1 MAFGRARTGSASAV
15 SGSSDLGRSADMDRG
30 PDLVDPVDEDREYFY
45 TVKEE
50 VRLSIVELIDID
62 ELNSLPLEEARA
74 EINRLGQE
82 VLSRRVGKV
91 PGYLAVQIIEALIND
106 VLGYGPLEE
115 LLSSDEISDIMVN
128 GSDDVFIE
136 VNGKVQKTAVRFKDD
151 NHLLNVCQRIVS
163 QVGRR
168 IDESSPVADARLPDG
183 SRINVIIPPLS
194 IDGPTLTIRKFRK
207 QRLTLDDLVKFG
219 SISASA
225 ADILS
230 VIGRARCNTII
241 SGGTGSGK
249 TTLLNCITAYIDTD
263 ERVVTCED
271 AAELQ
276 LQQPHTVRLETRPP
290 NIEGEGE
297 VLMRD
302 LVKNCLRMRP
312 DRIIV
317 GEVRGSEAFDLMQAM
332 NTGHDGSMGSLHSN
346 SPRDTLRRL
355 ETMITSVGFDL
366 PAKNIREMIAS
377 SVEVIVHMSRLRDGR
392 RVVTHVTEI
401 LGMEEDMILTQ
412 DLLTFN
418 MKGEDSQGRIQ
429 GEHVGTGILVP
440 SFAERAAYYG
450 EGHRLSGAL
459 EKINSGQ
466 TNLR

>member
-1 MAFGRARTGSASAV
+1 MAFGRARPSVGSEV
-15 SGSSDLGRSADMDRG
+15 KKRSALSNGVEQVSTYDIIE
-30 PDLVDPVDEDREYFY
+30 PIDEDREYFFS
-45 TVKEE
+45 VKEE
-50 VRLSIVELIDID
+50 VRTSLVDLIDID
-62 ELNSLPLEEARA
+62 ELNNLPREEARN
-74 EINRLGQE
+74 EINNLAQE

-91 PGYLAVQIIEALIND
+91 PAYLAGQIVEALIND
-106 VLGYGPLEE
+106 ILGYGPLEE
-115 LLSSDEISDIMVN
+115 LLSTDEISDIMVN
-128 GSDDVFIE
+128 GANDVFIE
-136 VNGKVQKTAVRFKDD
+136 VNGKVRKTSVHFKD
-151 NHLLNVCQRIVS
+151 NAHLLNVCQRIVS

-183 SRINVIIPPLS
+183 SRVNVIIPPLS

-207 QRLTLDDLVKFG
+207 QKLTLNDLTNFG
-219 SISASA
+219 SISSA
-225 ADILS
+225 GAEILRI
-230 VIGRARCNTII
+230 IGRTRCNVII

-249 TTLLNCITAYIDTD
+249 TTLLNCLTAYIELD
-263 ERVVTCED
+263 ERIVTCED

-346 SPRDTLRRL
+346 SPKDTLRRL

-377 SVEVIVHMSRLRDGR
+377 SVELIVHMNRLRDGR
-392 RVVTHVTEI
+392 RVITHITEVM
-401 LGMEEDMILTQ
+401 GMEEDMIVTQ
-412 DLLTFN
+412 DLMVFAVE
-418 MKGEDSQGRIQ
+418 GETAQGQIL
-429 GEHVGTGILVP
+429 GNHKGTGIVTP
-440 SFAERAAYYG
+440 GFSERAAYYG
-450 EGHRLSGAL
+450 EANQLVAAL
-459 EKINSGQ
+459 EELNGTIKSF
-466 TNLR
+466 